1 MWYANYIKKCEK
13 RKLNVNAPSTSVV
26 PAVRVF
32 CVKPLS
38 IIYFIYWWPVS
49 LQVCPQYATITQ
61 ILSLFNSVKFINNN
75 NNNNNNN
82 NKYCFTLHKNT
93 PQSLRFLCLTT
104 S

>member
-82 NKYCFTLHKNT
+82 NEII
-93 PQSLRFLCLTT
+93 
-104 S
+104 